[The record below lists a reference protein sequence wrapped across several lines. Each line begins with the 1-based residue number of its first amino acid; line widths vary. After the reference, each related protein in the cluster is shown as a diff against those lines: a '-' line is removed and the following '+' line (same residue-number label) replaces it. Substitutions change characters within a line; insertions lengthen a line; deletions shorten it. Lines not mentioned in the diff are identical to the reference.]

1 MNAGRKYYLS
11 RRSPLLVK
19 VYSAVSS
26 TTGSQLNILEITSIT
41 PIMDGSRLTKTCTSD
56 HFLEKPHS
64 GVLNSAGFE
73 GKVHEQPP
81 WLFTLLG
88 VGNIITVTS

>member
-1 MNAGRKYYLS
+1 MY
-11 RRSPLLVK
+11 
-19 VYSAVSS
+19 
-26 TTGSQLNILEITSIT
+26 
-41 PIMDGSRLTKTCTSD
+41 GSRLTKTCTSD

-64 GVLNSAGFE
+64 GVFNSAGFE

-81 WLFTLLG
+81 WLFTPLG